1 MVSAQ
6 LADPRFTGSVPRGP
20 FFLEKKASSSARGR
34 LGPQLV
40 HTAADSFVLVC
51 ERVFFIL
58 LNASKQIN
66 KQKTNKQQEN
76 NPSNRVALA
85 YGPST

>member
-6 LADPRFTGSVPRGP
+6 LADPRFTGSVSRGP

-51 ERVFFIL
+51 VQVYSCSCGLVCRL
-58 LNASKQIN
+58 CSCLCSSASE
-66 KQKTNKQQEN
+66 TL
-76 NPSNRVALA
+76 RALPA
-85 YGPST
+85 AVVDVS